1 MAKCDANY
9 SQLTPLSTFHRAAT
23 LFPSQPAYVSNHIT
37 RTWSEMHKRVSK
49 FAAALHA
56 NGVRKGDVVSFM
68 AANSAPMFE
77 AHFAVPGLGSVLHSI
92 NTRLDSS
99 TIAFQLN
106 HANPKVVVID
116 SEFNDIMREAV
127 AIASKDTEFKAPLFI
142 NIHED
147 DNIMMHTDTRIST
160 VEYEEFISAGSD
172 TFELLPCEDE
182 WDAISLN
189 YTSGTTGNPKG
200 VVCTHRGAY
209 LNSLS
214 NVAEWNMQRFSK
226 LLMIV
231 PMFHCNGW
239 NFTWTMANL
248 AGCAFFMRHVQAE
261 GIFDLISKHNIQYM
275 CGAPITM
282 TTMLSYPQRQKFTHE
297 VKMLTGGAPPPPSLL
312 KRFTDETG
320 VTIRTSYGLTESYG
334 PATFHYPD
342 PEWDA
347 LNWSAEELLGKV
359 TQQAQTAIEERV
371 CVMNPD
377 TMQPVP
383 ADSTTLGEVMIK
395 GNIMMKGYF
404 KNPAATHEAFK
415 NGWFHTGDLAV
426 SHGKGRFEIKDRSKD
441 IIISGGENI
450 SSIQVETVIITHPS
464 IMEVAV
470 VAMPDEKWG
479 EVPCA
484 FVTLDPLARKVTEA
498 ELIAWARGKMA
509 HFMAPK
515 RFVFSELPKTATGK
529 VQKNLLRKML

>member
-1 MAKCDANY
+1 MFRRVKSVNIVLSFVTKRWNHFDAHHMAKCDANY

-37 RTWSEMHKRVSK
+37 RTWSEMHRRVSK

-142 NIHED
+142 NIDED
-147 DNIMMHTDTRIST
+147 ANIMIHTDTRIST

-226 LLMIV
+226 LLM
-231 PMFHCNGW
+231 
-239 NFTWTMANL
+239 
-248 AGCAFFMRHVQAE
+248 
-261 GIFDLISKHNIQYM
+261 SK
-275 CGAPITM
+275 
-282 TTMLSYPQRQKFTHE
+282 F
-297 VKMLTGGAPPPPSLL
+297 
-312 KRFTDETG
+312 
-320 VTIRTSYGLTESYG
+320 
-334 PATFHYPD
+334 
-342 PEWDA
+342 
-347 LNWSAEELLGKV
+347 
-359 TQQAQTAIEERV
+359 
-371 CVMNPD
+371 
-377 TMQPVP
+377 
-383 ADSTTLGEVMIK
+383 
-395 GNIMMKGYF
+395 
-404 KNPAATHEAFK
+404 
-415 NGWFHTGDLAV
+415 
-426 SHGKGRFEIKDRSKD
+426 
-441 IIISGGENI
+441 
-450 SSIQVETVIITHPS
+450 
-464 IMEVAV
+464 
-470 VAMPDEKWG
+470 
-479 EVPCA
+479 
-484 FVTLDPLARKVTEA
+484 
-498 ELIAWARGKMA
+498 
-509 HFMAPK
+509 
-515 RFVFSELPKTATGK
+515 
-529 VQKNLLRKML
+529 